1 MAQSTFDRLMAA
13 QQEQEQSTPQIAQ
26 IYAAYKSG
34 QMDPQA
40 ASEFEA
46 DVKSGAILLPK
57 GASLAT
63 SKTVA
68 PTAAATLPAGVI
80 DAYKSGAMS
89 RQDKIQLESDVKRG
103 IVQWPKDVPLQ
114 NTEPLGVLGGIKEAI
129 TGAERST
136 KESESLPEWTSMPEL
151 NSFSMASAKTALGT
165 LLSNPGET
173 VQIIKANYPQVT
185 ERQDEKGNFIMRSQ
199 IDGKEYVIPPGF
211 RTGDIPRAAGGIAA
225 FTPAGRASTLLGT
238 AAAAGATQAAIE
250 GTQAATGGEFN
261 PGEVATAALTA
272 PIIPAAVQ
280 GVKAIAAPA
289 RNAIARALGRE
300 VPQAPGIGAVPEAP
314 VSTPQAAPV
323 VPAATQAA
331 EAAPMGVTELGQTT
345 RKAALGGIG
354 SKRAVSELA
363 EQAAPDAETVAAAE
377 RLGIADY
384 LQPDH
389 VTTNQAFR
397 QISQLVKSQTGSEAA
412 VAQRQGLE
420 KVAERANALVDEL
433 GGSADLSTTSANV
446 RASMTATQNELEN
459 AANTLYNEVRSKI
472 PAKASAPADS
482 ALEFVKQRADEL
494 GGAENLSQM
503 EKRILRKLSP
513 NEAGEAPT
521 YALLDDVR
529 KEVGSA
535 TRGQGVF
542 KDADTGLAKKLY
554 TLLSDDQALAA
565 EAHGAGDVYNAARS
579 AVSVRK
585 GMEDDMVALFGKQLE
600 RTMTPMIAG
609 AVKDLGKGDVAKFA
623 KMMAAVPEG
632 MRQEVAASGLSSFF
646 QRAARGGEM
655 DFAGYSRWFDGL
667 ERNQQAKA
675 ALFGNLPKESVQQ
688 LTDLARVAKGVA
700 MAKGEFIAT
709 GKAINPQVLAA
720 ADGIMAKV
728 FETAS
733 QHGLRG
739 LFAETLGTASG
750 APGLASAVLSAS
762 MKNKPS
768 VLQAADKLI
777 TSPEFLQA
785 ARAAGTKNEAEAIRR
800 LTRADKFSRF
810 MKQVNGPRDVSEREQ
825 WVRAAIQA
833 GQQQNQQDK
842 GN

>member
-1 MAQSTFDRLMAA
+1 MPYSITTKDGITIQNIPDDIAPDSQVLKDRVAATRA
-13 QQEQEQSTPQIAQ
+13 QQLQ
-26 IYAAYKSG
+26 G
-34 QMDPQA
+34 QP
-40 ASEFEA
+40 EA
-46 DVKSGAILLPK
+46 PRM
-57 GASLAT
+57 
-63 SKTVA
+63 
-68 PTAAATLPAGVI
+68 GVI
-80 DAYKSGAMS
+80 
-89 RQDKIQLESDVKRG
+89 E
-103 IVQWPKDVPLQ
+103 
-114 NTEPLGVLGGIKEAI
+114 GIKEAV
-129 TGAERST
+129 TGAQRST

-225 FTPAGRASTLLGT
+225 FSPAGRATTLLGT
-238 AAAAGATQAAIE
+238 GLAAGATQAAIE
-250 GTQAATGGEFN
+250 ASQAATGGEFN

-272 PIIPAAVQ
+272 PIIPAALQ
-280 GVKAIAAPA
+280 GVKAVATPA

-300 VPQAPGIGAVPEAP
+300 VPQAPGIGAVPEVP
-314 VSTPQAAPV
+314 VSAPQAAPA
-323 VPAATQAA
+323 VPIVAQATEA
-331 EAAPMGVTELGQTT
+331 AAPMGVTELGQTT
-345 RKAALGGIG
+345 RRAALGGIG
-354 SKRAVSELA
+354 SKSAAKDLA
-363 EQAAPDAETVAAAE
+363 AQAAPDAETVAAAE

-412 VAQRQGLE
+412 VVQRQGLE

-433 GGSADLSTTSANV
+433 GGSSDLSTVSANV
-446 RASMTATQNELEN
+446 RAGMTATQKELES
-459 AANTLYNEVRSKI
+459 AADALYNEVRSKI

-565 EAHGAGDVYNAARS
+565 EAHGAGDVYKAARS

-600 RTMTPMIAG
+600 RTMTPMITG
-609 AVKDLGKGDVAKFA
+609 AVKDLGKGDAAKFA

-675 ALFGNLPKESVQQ
+675 ALFSNLPKESVQQ
-688 LTDLARVAKGVA
+688 LTDLARVAKGIA

-720 ADGIMAKV
+720 ADGLMSKV
-728 FETAS
+728 YEAASLYGVRGLIAETA
-733 QHGLRG
+733 
-739 LFAETLGTASG
+739 GTASG

-785 ARAAGTKNEAEAIRR
+785 ARAAGSKNEAEAIRR
-800 LTRADKFSRF
+800 LTRTEKFSRF
-810 MKQVNGPRDVSEREQ
+810 MKQVNGPRDPSEREQ
-825 WVRAAIQA
+825 WLRAAMQPA
-833 GQQQNQQDK
+833 QQQMLQDNQK
-842 GN
+842 

>member
-1 MAQSTFDRLMAA
+1 MPYSITTKDGITIRNIPDDIAPDSQVLKDRVAATRA
-13 QQEQEQSTPQIAQ
+13 QQLQ
-26 IYAAYKSG
+26 G
-34 QMDPQA
+34 QP
-40 ASEFEA
+40 EA
-46 DVKSGAILLPK
+46 PRVGL
-57 GASLAT
+57 
-63 SKTVA
+63 V
-68 PTAAATLPAGVI
+68 
-80 DAYKSGAMS
+80 
-89 RQDKIQLESDVKRG
+89 E
-103 IVQWPKDVPLQ
+103 
-114 NTEPLGVLGGIKEAI
+114 GIKEAV
-129 TGAERST
+129 TGEKRST
-136 KESESLPEWTSMPEL
+136 KESEALPDWATMPEL
-151 NSFSMASAKTALGT
+151 NSFSLASAKTGLGT
-165 LLSNPGET
+165 LLSNPDET
-173 VQIIKANYPQVT
+173 VKVIQSNFPGVQV
-185 ERQDEKGNFIMRSQ
+185 RQDDKGNFLLRSS
-199 IDGKEYVIPPGF
+199 IDGKEYAIKPGF
-211 RTGDIPRAAGGIAA
+211 RVSDVPRAAGGIGA
-225 FTPAGRASTLLGT
+225 FYLGGELATLPQLGRAAIAANTLPGMAAT
-238 AAAAGATQAAIE
+238 AAATQAAIE

-280 GVKAIAAPA
+280 GVKAIATPA

-300 VPQAPGIGAVPEAP
+300 VPQTPGIAAAPEVP
-314 VSTPQAAPV
+314 VSAPQAAPV

-331 EAAPMGVTELGQTT
+331 EAAPMGVAELGQTT
-345 RKAALGGIG
+345 RRAALGGIG
-354 SKRAVSELA
+354 SKSAAKDLA
-363 EQAAPDAETVAAAE
+363 AQAAPDVETVAAAD
-377 RLGIADY
+377 RLGITDY

-412 VAQRQGLE
+412 VVQRQGLE

-433 GGSADLSTTSANV
+433 GGSSDLSTVSSNI
-446 RASMTATQNELEN
+446 RAGMTATQKELES
-459 AANTLYNEVRSKI
+459 AADALYNEVLSKI

-482 ALEFVKQRADEL
+482 VLEFVKQRADDL
-494 GGAENLSQM
+494 GGAENLSAM
-503 EKRILRKLSP
+503 EERILRKLSP

-521 YALLDDVR
+521 YALLDAMR

-565 EAHGAGDVYNAARS
+565 EAHGAGGVYKAARE
-579 AVSVRK
+579 AVSARK
-585 GMEDDMVALFGKQLE
+585 SLEDDMVALFGKQLD
-600 RTMTPMIAG
+600 RTMTPMITG
-609 AVKDLGKGDVAKFA
+609 AVKDLGKGDAAKFA
-623 KMMAAVPEG
+623 RMMAAVPDG
-632 MRQEVAASGLSSFF
+632 MRQEVAASSLSSFF

-688 LTDLARVAKGVA
+688 LTDLARVAKGVS

-709 GKAINPQVLAA
+709 GKALNPQVLAA

-728 FETAS
+728 FETVS

-785 ARAAGTKNEAEAIRR
+785 ARAAGSKNEAEAIRR
-800 LTRADKFSRF
+800 LTRTEKFSRF
-810 MKQVNGPRDVSEREQ
+810 MKQVNGPRDASEREQ